1 MSEMP
6 IDGAKTGI
14 NTTRSNLMSFNQ
26 SSGSLSVTIESRRPQ
41 LKPPRPQRHAGRF
54 VVFLALVILVVATG
68 LLIIGL
74 LPRFHDEVERR
85 QTADAIR
92 LAAKKVQVV
101 RPKEAPPEFEFSL
114 PGAAEALTQA
124 TLYARINGYLK
135 QRLVDIG
142 DHVEAGQLLAVI
154 DAPDIDTQLNQA
166 IAELARSRA
175 ALAIA
180 GLNYDREKHLLQ
192 TRVVSQQEYD
202 QNEDIFN
209 EATANVKANEANVQN
224 LMAQQGFERITA
236 PFTGTIT
243 ARFVDVGA
251 LLAVGNSTTTSPTLF
266 TISKTDILRVFAY
279 VPQTYVSS
287 VQPRQNVEVL
297 APEYPQRVF
306 KGKVT
311 RVADALDPSSGTER
325 VEVQLPSEGGALKAG
340 MYLTL
345 RFHVRTAE
353 PVLIAPASTLDIGR
367 DGTRVATLLADH
379 RIAFKTITIGRDFG
393 TTVEIT
399 AGLTSDDLLV
409 DNPSME
415 LVEGA
420 KVAAEGM
427 EGNSQPS
434 HKRISLETKK
444 SGGNGS

>member
-1 MSEMP
+1 ML
-6 IDGAKTGI
+6 IDRIKTGI
-14 NTTRSNLMSFNQ
+14 NTTRSNLMSFNH
-26 SSGSLSVTIESRRPQ
+26 SSASPPVTIESRRSQP
-41 LKPPRPQRHAGRF
+41 KPTRHERHAGRF
-54 VVFLALVILVVATG
+54 AVFGLAILVVATG

-92 LAAKKVQVV
+92 SGANKVQVV

-166 IAELARSRA
+166 IAQFARSRA
-175 ALAIA
+175 ALTIA
-180 GLNYDREKHLLQ
+180 RLNYDREKNLLQ

-202 QNEDIFN
+202 QNQDIFN

-224 LMAQQGFERITA
+224 LMA
-236 PFTGTIT
+236 
-243 ARFVDVGA
+243 
-251 LLAVGNSTTTSPTLF
+251 
-266 TISKTDILRVFAY
+266 
-279 VPQTYVSS
+279 
-287 VQPRQNVEVL
+287 
-297 APEYPQRVF
+297 
-306 KGKVT
+306 
-311 RVADALDPSSGTER
+311 
-325 VEVQLPSEGGALKAG
+325 
-340 MYLTL
+340 
-345 RFHVRTAE
+345 
-353 PVLIAPASTLDIGR
+353 
-367 DGTRVATLLADH
+367 RVATLMADH
-379 RIAFKTITIGRDFG
+379 RIAFKTIIIGRDFG

-409 DNPSME
+409 DNPPLE

-420 KVAAEGM
+420 KVEPEGM

-434 HKRISLETKK
+434 HKRASLETKK
-444 SGGNGS
+444 VVGIRVARGEA